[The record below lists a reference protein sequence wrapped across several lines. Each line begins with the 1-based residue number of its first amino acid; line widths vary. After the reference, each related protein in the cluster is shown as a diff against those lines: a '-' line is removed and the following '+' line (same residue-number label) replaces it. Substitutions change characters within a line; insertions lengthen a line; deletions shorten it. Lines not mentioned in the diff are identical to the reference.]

1 MSGTT
6 VEIES
11 LQRANIAL
19 QKYVGA
25 VQYNINR
32 LQSSAKDCSDNM
44 GSDVYSQKAVQQ
56 LESSLK
62 EMGKAVKAAEDVRK
76 KILRKIRDIEDSAR
90 NF

>member
-1 MSGTT
+1 MAGTT
-6 VEIES
+6 VDTDS
-11 LQRANIAL
+11 LQRANAAL
-19 QKYVGA
+19 QKYIGD

-32 LQSSAKDCSDNM
+32 LRSSAKDCSDNM

-62 EMGKAVKAAEDVRK
+62 DMGQAIGEAEAVRQ
-76 KILRKIRDIEDSAR
+76 KIIRKIKGIEDSAR